1 MLSNTSVLRRGFCV
15 SGLLF
20 TVVVV
25 AVVVVVVVVVCDV
38 RKRRLFC

>member
-25 AVVVVVVVVVCDV
+25 AVVVVVVVVCDV